1 MQQLLLGSGCGPSSS
16 QRVARDGGVLVIAS
30 AVSITVVT
38 ADTLHS
44 SRGASPTNGF
54 CMYSEVDL
62 TR

>member
-30 AVSITVVT
+30 AVSMTVVT

-44 SRGASPTNGF
+44 SRGVRVLPTASV
-54 CMYSEVDL
+54 CIRKL
-62 TR
+62 I